1 MSTDNSHLLSNKTSV
16 TSDMLYTLKA
26 SAGNTTSYRI
36 NVPSSNKSIFN
47 AGDVMIFS
55 VPCGKRGSYLDG

>member
-16 TSDMLYTLKA
+16 TSDMLYNLKA

-36 NVPSSNKSIFN
+36 NVPSSNN
-47 AGDVMIFS
+47 Q
-55 VPCGKRGSYLDG
+55 YLTVAIP